1 MKNYYRIIKI
11 HPEYYIPLALLNLVN
26 TIRLMT
32 DQGQN
37 FATDIREVSCGDT
50 KIQLNVL
57 LDSFSKIEESLH
69 YNVQR
74 KKFLTKEFPLSNI

>member
-26 TIRLMT
+26 TIRPMT

-50 KIQLNVL
+50 KIQLNFFLIVFPKL
-57 LDSFSKIEESLH
+57 RSH
-69 YNVQR
+69 YTTMFR
-74 KKFLTKEFPLSNI
+74 GKSS